1 MNLGFTVDSQRF
13 TCIESQVT
21 ANRPS
26 YMCTGLATAA
36 RPTLTS
42 RYFGSMRQLHRLCGL
57 AAGLALSVLV
67 GCASQPESGPP
78 PRPDE
83 VRARIVSLMPASTR
97 DRAGW
102 AVDIYAAFA
111 ALRIEP
117 TTSHL
122 CEVLAVTAQESGFQ
136 VDPKVSGMAGIAW
149 AEIDRRAER
158 AGVPKALIHV
168 ALQLRSPNGKT
179 YAERIDNASTER
191 DLSDV
196 FEDFVGT
203 VPLGRRLFSGYNPV
217 HTAGPMQV
225 QISFAEAQVAAKPY
239 PYPLDGTV
247 RSEVFSRRG
256 GLYFGIAHLLDY
268 PANYHRPIFR
278 FADFNA
284 GRYASRNAAFQNA
297 VSTVSGIPLATDGD
311 LIRFDG
317 NPEKPG
323 ATEVAVRSIG
333 NQLDMSDSALR
344 RALEQ
349 GEQADFERSRLYER
363 VYELA
368 DRIERRPLPRAMVPM
383 IELKSPKFTRRLTT
397 EWFAKRVQSR
407 YERCMAAPG

>member
-1 MNLGFTVDSQRF
+1 
-13 TCIESQVT
+13 
-21 ANRPS
+21 
-26 YMCTGLATAA
+26 
-36 RPTLTS
+36 
-42 RYFGSMRQLHRLCGL
+42 MRQLHRLCGL

-136 VDPKVSGMAGIAW
+136 VDPKVPGMAGIAW

-158 AGVPKALIHV
+158 AGVPKALVHV

-225 QISFAEAQVAAKPY
+225 QISFAEAQVADRPY

-268 PANYHRPIFR
+268 PAGYDRPIFR

-317 NPEKPG
+317 DPEKPG

-333 NQLDMSDSALR
+333 NQLDMNDSAIR

-368 DRIERRPLPRAMVPM
+368 DRIERRPLPRAMVPK
-383 IELKSPKFTRRLTT
+383 IDLKSPKFTRRLTT

>member
-1 MNLGFTVDSQRF
+1 MQK
-13 TCIESQVT
+13 
-21 ANRPS
+21 RP
-26 YMCTGLATAA
+26 
-36 RPTLTS
+36 RS
-42 RYFGSMRQLHRLCGL
+42 RRWP
-57 AAGLALSVLV
+57 AGLVVSAIALIA
-67 GCASQPESGPP
+67 GCASSPESGSP

-83 VRARIVSLMPASTR
+83 VRARIVSLMPASTT

-102 AVDIYAAFA
+102 ATDIYAAMA
-111 ALRIEP
+111 ALHIEP
-117 TTSHL
+117 STSHI
-122 CEVLAVTAQESGFQ
+122 CTVLAVAAQESGFQ
-136 VDPKVSGMAGIAW
+136 VDPKVPGIGGIAW

-158 AGVPKALIHV
+158 LGVPKALVHI
-168 ALQLRSPNGKT
+168 ALQLKSPNGKR
-179 YAERIDNASTER
+179 YAERIDAAKTER

-225 QISFAEAQVAAKPY
+225 QVSFAETQVAAKPY
-239 PYPLDGTV
+239 PYPLDGSL
-247 RSEVFSRRG
+247 RNEVFSRRG

-268 PANYHRPIFR
+268 PADYPRPIFR

-317 NPEKPG
+317 NPERPG

-333 NQLDMSDSALR
+333 NQLDMNDSAIR
-344 RALEQ
+344 DALEQ
-349 GEQADFERSRLYER
+349 GEQAGFDHTRLYGR

-368 DRIERRPLPRAMVPM
+368 DRIERRPLPRALVPK
-383 IELKSPKFTRRLTT
+383 IALKSPKITRPLTT
-397 EWFAKRVQSR
+397 EWFANRVQSR